1 MKKVQLNIGLENN
14 PYSFDE
20 VKIRV
25 NVYLSFGNYEARQA
39 VGEYEGNEERT
50 FVASLD
56 NYFNREED
64 ILNTIK
70 SLTEY
75 FTQDCIAVKI
85 DGKGYL
91 VYNPSFEGDRLEFD
105 DKYFIV

>member
-1 MKKVQLNIGLENN
+1 MKKIQLNIGLENN

-25 NVYLSFGNYEARQA
+25 NVYLSFGNYEARQE
-39 VGEYEGNEERT
+39 VGEYDGNEERT

-56 NYFNREED
+56 SSDSVKE
-64 ILNTIK
+64 ILQFIEHF
-70 SLTEY
+70 TEY

>member
-14 PYSFDE
+14 PYSFDDVSE
-20 VKIRV
+20 DVKWM
-25 NVYLSFGNYEARQA
+25 LSFGSYEARQE
-39 VGEYEGNEERT
+39 VGEYEGNKERT

-56 NYFNREED
+56 SVDFIKD
-64 ILNTIK
+64 ILQFIEYLTTI
-70 SLTEY
+70 Y
-75 FTQDCIAVKI
+75 TQDCIAVKI

>member
-20 VKIRV
+20 VSGYVKWM
-25 NVYLSFGNYEARQA
+25 LSFGSYEARQE

-50 FVASLD
+50 FVASLGSSD
-56 NYFNREED
+56 SVEE
-64 ILNTIK
+64 ILQFIEHF
-70 SLTEY
+70 TEK

-91 VYNPSFEGDRLEFD
+91 VYNPSFKGDRLEFD
-105 DKYFIV
+105 DKYFIS